1 MITAKISIKTT
12 EWDMNYS
19 DTIEKIRRLAQ
30 GEDVCDDA
38 LCQLLLDSGCY
49 YLLSKSEKYASK
61 RMIQVAMNSVVVSQ
75 RYKVCKEVFEK
86 LSDIP
91 YAHIKGAAL
100 SERIYGNPAYRM
112 SGDIDLLVA
121 PEYSDKVK
129 SVLLE
134 NGFVQGRLS
143 GDKIVPYSRRELI
156 YQKSFSHQLAQFIK
170 ATGSNICPF
179 VCVDVNLDIVWGE
192 GDFSVDM
199 SDFAGNMLHTEDCL
213 INGIALRRLKP
224 VYEFISLCMHHYKD
238 MNSIYLIADRGFSL
252 SEYCD
257 IYFYLVNVAPD
268 ADELAKTAAKYGVSK
283 YIYYCAYYANE
294 IFRDERIRRY
304 IEKSESETAK
314 KLIDCYGLNESERK
328 IWDVPFYERLLDNGF
343 QERFFD
349 SLSAEDKK
357 KVQINREMM

>member
-1 MITAKISIKTT
+1 
-12 EWDMNYS
+12 MNYS
-19 DTIEKIRRLAQ
+19 DTIEKIRKLAH

-38 LCQLLLDSGCY
+38 LCQLLLDRGCC
-49 YLLSKSEKYASK
+49 YLLSKYGKYASK
-61 RMIQVAMNSVVVSQ
+61 YMIQVAMNTVVVSQ
-75 RYKVCKEVFEK
+75 RYKTCKEFFEK
-86 LSDIP
+86 LSNTP

-100 SERIYGNPAYRM
+100 SKRIYGNPAYRM

-134 NGFVQGRLS
+134 NEFIQGKLD
-143 GDKIVPYSRRELI
+143 GDKIVPYTRRELI

-179 VCVDVNLDIVWGE
+179 VSIDVNLDIVWGE

-199 SDFAGNMLHTEDCL
+199 SDFAGDISHTEGC
-213 INGIALRRLKP
+213 GIQGTIIRRLRP

-238 MNSIYLIADRGFSL
+238 MNSIYLIADRGLNL

-257 IYFYLVNVAPD
+257 IYFYHANVMPD
-268 ADELAKTAAKYGVSK
+268 ADELAKTAAKYGVSE

-304 IEKSESETAK
+304 LEKSESETAK

-328 IWDVPFYERLLDNGF
+328 VWNVPFYERLLDNGF
-343 QERFFD
+343 RERFFD

>member
-1 MITAKISIKTT
+1 
-12 EWDMNYS
+12 MNYS
-19 DTIEKIRRLAQ
+19 DTIEKIRKSAQ
-30 GEDVCDDA
+30 GEDFCDDE
-38 LCQLLLDSGCY
+38 LCKLILDNGCY

-61 RMIQVAMNSVVVSQ
+61 RMIQVVMNSVVVSQ
-75 RYKVCKEVFEK
+75 RYKVCKKVFED
-86 LSDIP
+86 LNDIP

-112 SGDIDLLVA
+112 SGDIDLLVT

-179 VCVDVNLDIVWGE
+179 ICVDVNLDIVWGE

-213 INGIALRRLKP
+213 INSIALRRLKP

-238 MNSIYLIADRGFSL
+238 MNSIYLIADRGLNL

-268 ADELAKTAAKYGVSK
+268 ADELAKTASKYGVSE

-304 IEKSESETAK
+304 LEKSESETAK

-328 IWDVPFYERLLDNGF
+328 VWDVPFYERLLDNGF

>member
-1 MITAKISIKTT
+1 
-12 EWDMNYS
+12 MNYS

-38 LCQLLLDSGCY
+38 LCKLLLDNGCY

-61 RMIQVAMNSVVVSQ
+61 RMIQVVMNSVVVSQ
-75 RYKVCKEVFEK
+75 RYKVCKKVFED
-86 LSDIP
+86 LNDIP

-112 SGDIDLLVA
+112 SGDIDLLVT

-179 VCVDVNLDIVWGE
+179 ICVDVNLDIVWGE

-213 INGIALRRLKP
+213 INSIALRRLKP

-238 MNSIYLIADRGFSL
+238 MNSIYLIADRGLNL

-268 ADELAKTAAKYGVSK
+268 ADELAKTASKYGVSE

-294 IFRDERIRRY
+294 IFRDERLVRY
-304 IEKSESETAK
+304 LQKLGSETAK

-328 IWDVPFYERLLDNGF
+328 VWNVPIYERLLDERF
-343 QERFFD
+343 RERFFD
-349 SLSAEDKK
+349 SLNAEDKK

>member
-1 MITAKISIKTT
+1 
-12 EWDMNYS
+12 MNYS

-30 GEDVCDDA
+30 GEDACDDA
-38 LCQLLLDSGCY
+38 LCKLLLDNGCY

-61 RMIQVAMNSVVVSQ
+61 RMIQVVMNSVVVSQ
-75 RYKVCKEVFEK
+75 RYKVCKKVFED
-86 LSDIP
+86 LNDIP

-257 IYFYLVNVAPD
+257 IYFYLANVMPD
-268 ADELAKTAAKYGVSK
+268 ADELAKTASKYGVSE

-294 IFRDERIRRY
+294 IFGDKRIRRY
-304 IEKSESETAK
+304 IEKLESENAK

-328 IWDVPFYERLLDNGF
+328 VWNVPFYERLLDERLR
-343 QERFFD
+343 ERFFD
-349 SLSAEDKK
+349 SLNAEDKK

>member
-1 MITAKISIKTT
+1 
-12 EWDMNYS
+12 MNYS
-19 DTIEKIRRLAQ
+19 DTIEKIRKSAQ
-30 GEDVCDDA
+30 GEDFCDDE
-38 LCQLLLDSGCY
+38 LCKLILDNGCY

-61 RMIQVAMNSVVVSQ
+61 RMIQVVMNSVVVSQ
-75 RYKVCKEVFEK
+75 RYKVCKKVFED
-86 LSDIP
+86 LNDIP

-112 SGDIDLLVA
+112 SGDIDLLVT

-179 VCVDVNLDIVWGE
+179 ICVDVNLDIVWGE

-213 INGIALRRLKP
+213 INSIALRRLKP

-238 MNSIYLIADRGFSL
+238 MNSIYLIADRGLNL

-268 ADELAKTAAKYGVSK
+268 ADELAKTASKYGVSE

-294 IFRDERIRRY
+294 IFRDERLVRY
-304 IEKSESETAK
+304 LQKLGSETAK

-328 IWDVPFYERLLDNGF
+328 VWNVPIYERLLDERF
-343 QERFFD
+343 RERFFD
-349 SLSAEDKK
+349 SLNAEDKK

>member
-1 MITAKISIKTT
+1 
-12 EWDMNYS
+12 MNYS
-19 DTIEKIRRLAQ
+19 DTIEKIRKSAQ
-30 GEDVCDDA
+30 GEDFCDDE
-38 LCQLLLDSGCY
+38 LCKLILDNGCY

-61 RMIQVAMNSVVVSQ
+61 RMIQVVMNSVVVSQ
-75 RYKVCKEVFEK
+75 RYKVCKKVFED
-86 LSDIP
+86 LNDIP

-112 SGDIDLLVA
+112 SGDIDLLVT

-192 GDFSVDM
+192 GNFSVDM

-224 VYEFISLCMHHYKD
+224 VYEFISLCMHH
-238 MNSIYLIADRGFSL
+238 
-252 SEYCD
+252 
-257 IYFYLVNVAPD
+257 
-268 ADELAKTAAKYGVSK
+268 
-283 YIYYCAYYANE
+283 
-294 IFRDERIRRY
+294 
-304 IEKSESETAK
+304 
-314 KLIDCYGLNESERK
+314 
-328 IWDVPFYERLLDNGF
+328 
-343 QERFFD
+343 
-349 SLSAEDKK
+349 
-357 KVQINREMM
+357 

>member
-1 MITAKISIKTT
+1 
-12 EWDMNYS
+12 MNYS

-30 GEDVCDDA
+30 GENVCDDA
-38 LCQLLLDSGCY
+38 LCKLLLDNGCY

-75 RYKVCKEVFEK
+75 RYKVCKKVFED
-86 LSDIP
+86 LNDIP

-112 SGDIDLLVA
+112 SGDIDLLVT

-134 NGFVQGRLS
+134 NRFVQGRLS

-192 GDFSVDM
+192 GDFSIDM

-238 MNSIYLIADRGFSL
+238 MNSIYLIADRGINL

-257 IYFYLVNVAPD
+257 IYFYLANVMPD
-268 ADELAKTAAKYGVSK
+268 ADELAKTAAKYEVSE

-304 IEKSESETAK
+304 LEKSESETAK

-328 IWDVPFYERLLDNGF
+328 VWDVPFYERLLDNGF
-343 QERFFD
+343 KERFFD

>member
-1 MITAKISIKTT
+1 
-12 EWDMNYS
+12 MNYS
-19 DTIEKIRRLAQ
+19 DTIEEIRKLAQ
-30 GEDVCDDA
+30 GEDICDDA

-49 YLLSKSEKYASK
+49 YLLSKSKRYSSK
-61 RMIQVAMNSVVVSQ
+61 CMIRIAMNFIVVSQ
-75 RYKVCKEVFEK
+75 RYKSCNNVFEK

-121 PEYSDKVK
+121 PEYSENVK

-134 NGFVQGRLS
+134 NGFVQGKLS
-143 GDKIVPYSRRELI
+143 DDRIVPYTRRELI

-179 VCVDVNLDIVWGE
+179 VSIDVNLDIVWGE

-199 SDFAGNMLHTEDCL
+199 SDFAGDISHTESRK
-213 INGIALRRLKP
+213 IHEAEIRRLKP

-238 MNSIYLIADRGFSL
+238 MNSIYLIADRGLSL

-268 ADELAKTAAKYGVSK
+268 VDELAETSARYGVSD
-283 YIYYCAYYANE
+283 YIYYCVYYANE
-294 IFRDERIRRY
+294 IFRDERLVRY
-304 IEKSESETAK
+304 FQKLESESAK
-314 KLIDCYGLNESERK
+314 KLINCYGLNGSERK
-328 IWDVPFYERLLDNGF
+328 VWDVPFYERLLDNGF
-343 QERFFD
+343 KKRFFD
-349 SLSAEDKK
+349 SLNAEDKR
-357 KVQINREMM
+357 KVQINRELMG